1 MIVTIWIALILFV
14 AGEFESRISRS
25 LRPAARLLFL
35 LGALL
40 CVVHLLIA
48 MQAVHGWDHRA
59 AVAATAAQTA
69 QVYGVPW
76 GGGVY
81 VNYLL
86 AAVWIADALQ
96 RVLSPTSAAR
106 RSRALVWTLRAFY
119 FVVVVNA
126 AVIFA
131 TPGRR
136 WMGVLICVLIAGAW
150 SRKPRSTHEGSL
162 EDDVG
167 A

>member
-14 AGEFESRISRS
+14 VGEFESRTSPN

-35 LGALL
+35 LGAVL

-48 MQAVHGWDHRA
+48 MQTVHAWDHRA

-69 QVYGVPW
+69 QVYGVRW

-81 VNYLL
+81 VNYVF

-96 RVLSPTSAAR
+96 RVMSPASAAR
-106 RSRALVWTLRAFY
+106 RSRALVCTLRAFY
-119 FVVVVNA
+119 FVVFVNA
-126 AVIFA
+126 AAIFA

-136 WMGVLICVLIAGAW
+136 WMGMVISVALIVGWL
-150 SRKPRSTHEGSL
+150 REPRLDMKE
-162 EDDVG
+162 
-167 A
+167 